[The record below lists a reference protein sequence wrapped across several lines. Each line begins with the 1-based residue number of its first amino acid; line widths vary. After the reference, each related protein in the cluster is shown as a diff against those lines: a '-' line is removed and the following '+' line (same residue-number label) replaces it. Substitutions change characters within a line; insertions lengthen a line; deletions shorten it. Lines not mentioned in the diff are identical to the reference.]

1 MGLAIPFLWV
11 FCCTYVKLR
20 GLNSQSTFGF
30 VNMSCLLPVCFSL
43 ACMFASHWP
52 FSLEAFSSFQ
62 WSETTVDLFVSS
74 FWAPVQNMPA
84 PRNQSKDSACLDS
97 VPFAGIT
104 VCATCCQVLKGE
116 RIVGLPSF
124 SCLGDQEE
132 LVLLPCHGQKHM
144 ASWSLTSLGTWFLSN
159 FTFFNW
165 LV

>member
-116 RIVGLPSF
+116 RLIGLPSF
-124 SCLGDQEE
+124 KLLRRPGRVGVATLSWPEAHGFLKSYLTWDLI
-132 LVLLPCHGQKHM
+132 LVQFHL
-144 ASWSLTSLGTWFLSN
+144 F
-159 FTFFNW
+159 
-165 LV
+165 